1 MDHLPNQRNLLAFVT
16 TAREGSVSR
25 AAEVL
30 NLTQPAISHQLRKL
44 ASETGLTL
52 FTRGPHGVHLTPD
65 GAALLV
71 KARQVIDALD
81 EFRTSAG
88 RQRRQISGSLR
99 IGTIV
104 DPEFTRLGQMLGL
117 LRAHHPEVQTEL
129 VHGVSGDS
137 IERLDRGRIDAGFY
151 LSAREDLSALA
162 RRETPLHAV
171 ALADFTYR
179 VIGPA
184 GWEGRIARADWESLA
199 AMPWIGTPPGSVHN
213 RLLARALGKAGTQ
226 QNIVALVDQEAS
238 MLEMV
243 RAGVGLSLCRDSIA
257 LHQRQSH
264 GLALCEAVT
273 VPACLSLIAPAAR
286 LQAPTTAALFALLPR
301 IWPTADAVPTGS
313 ASELP
318 S

>member
-1 MDHLPNQRNLLAFVT
+1 MEPLPNLRNLLAFVT

-25 AAEVL
+25 AAEAL

-44 ASETGLTL
+44 GAETGLTL
-52 FTRGPHGVHLTPD
+52 FTRGPHGVHLTAD

-71 KARQVIDALD
+71 KARQVIDALED
-81 EFRTSAG
+81 FRASAG

-104 DPEFTRLGQMLGL
+104 DPEFTRLGQLLSL

-151 LSAREDLSALA
+151 LSARDDLPALA
-162 RRETPLHAV
+162 RREVPLHAV

-179 VIGPA
+179 IIAPA
-184 GWEGRIARADWESLA
+184 GWEARIAHAGWEDLA

-213 RLLARALGKAGTQ
+213 RLLARALGHAGAQ

-243 RAGVGLSLCRDSIA
+243 RAGVGLSLCRESIA

-273 VPACLSLIAPAAR
+273 VPACLSLLAPVAR
-286 LQAPTTAALFALLPR
+286 MQAPTTAALFALLPR
-301 IWPTADAVPTGS
+301 AWPTAGAPTDTASGS
-313 ASELP
+313 P